1 MKKLQLRKR
10 FIFMLFF
17 SLLNICTIKAQKD
30 SILYFGKDN
39 DTIAWV
45 KFKIY
50 DTHIELTSL
59 INRESGTIIKLPDSI
74 DNKPITKIG
83 DNFFNRGFRH
93 IIFYMPCTIEEIGN
107 NAFFCADDVDIKD
120 FSKSRVRKIGDSAF
134 SGCQYLRFDG
144 KWNFLTFPKTVEEI
158 GTSCFASNRHLESV
172 TLPPTLKIIPDGA
185 FASNKELK
193 SCILP
198 DSIESI
204 GESAFCNTKID
215 VKLPPKLKSIGGHA
229 FRGTHISKITI
240 PNTVTKIGAYAFWD
254 CKYLNEVI
262 FDYGSELSTIEEYTF
277 YGCTKLNKIS
287 IPNSIVKIGDFAFAE
302 TALTTIN
309 FPEKLQYI
317 GDYAFRNTSI
327 KEVIIPDCTTHL
339 GEGVFK
345 DCESLSYVSLPT
357 TLKYIPDDLFNGCRT
372 LSSIVLPS
380 TITSIGK
387 EAFWSCPLDSINLPN
402 GLMTIG
408 ESAFLGTNLRTIVIP
423 ASVTSIGKKCLEIG
437 AYGEYP
443 NWTTYLDN
451 IILESKEYLDLS
463 NAVSSNFIYETLYPL
478 NLIVPYHL
486 RAKYDARNYK
496 LIRGSVSAYDVN
508 AIRKIVS
515 NQYYHFSNK
524 NTGQYLQLSSKGSNE
539 TSLISEGDMN
549 KSAGAQI
556 RLIESGTVNKY
567 YMTTQEMS
575 EPILVTLNYK
585 GDGCP
590 KEHPAFWKWNIL
602 VDGKYLA
609 VDSNGNFVYTDVA
622 DSNAD
627 WYIAPANTINL
638 EMFDGHDGKSYATV
652 YYPFDVKISTEK
664 THIYVAEQTDDNYV
678 YLSEIDDGVL
688 KKGNAA
694 LVVNDNNSDFVEFYI
709 TSGASNFKF
718 NNLFKGT
725 CQDYFNI
732 NAEDEMLI
740 LDYRNEGLGFYAPS
754 TPVIK
759 ANKAYLE
766 RNDINAN
773 VSKLQL
779 FFKDET
785 NGIHD
790 INNKEFKTED
800 EVIYDMQG
808 RKMQNVPN
816 RGAYIK
822 NGKLHIK

>member
-1 MKKLQLRKR
+1 MRKLLLQKR

-30 SILYFGKDN
+30 TILYFGK

-50 DTHIELTSL
+50 DTHIELTAL
-59 INRESGTIIKLPDSI
+59 NNRSGNYGTTIKLPDSI

-83 DNFFNRGFRH
+83 DNFFDHGAGVTT
-93 IIFYMPCTIEEIGN
+93 FYMPCTIEEIGN
-107 NAFFCADDVDIKD
+107 KAFYCAQSVDIKD
-120 FSKSRVRKIGDSAF
+120 FSKSKVHKIGDFAF
-134 SGCQYLRFDG
+134 SRCEYLLFDG
-144 KWNFLTFPKTVEEI
+144 TWKSVTFPETVEEI
-158 GTSCFASNRHLESV
+158 GKSCFAGSRLLESV
-172 TLPPTLKIIPDGA
+172 TLPPALKIIPDGA
-185 FASNKELK
+185 FS
-193 SCILP
+193 SCGKLESCTLP
-198 DSIESI
+198 DSVESI
-204 GESAFCNTKID
+204 GEYAFYGTRFD
-215 VKLPPKLKSIGGHA
+215 VKLPSKLKSIGGYA
-229 FRGTHISKITI
+229 FSGTRISKITI
-240 PNTVTKIGAYAFWD
+240 PNTVTKIGEYALGD
-254 CKYLNEVI
+254 CQYLNEVI
-262 FDYGSELSTIEEYTF
+262 FNDGSELSTIEGCTF
-277 YGCTKLNKIS
+277 CECTKLNKIS
-287 IPNSIVKIGDFAFAE
+287 IPNSIVKIGNYAFAE

-309 FPEKLQYI
+309 FPETLQYI

-327 KEVIIPDCTTHL
+327 KEVIIPDCTTRL

-345 DCESLSYVSLPT
+345 DCESLNSVSLPPS
-357 TLKYIPDDLFNGCRT
+357 LKYIPDDLFYGCRT

-387 EAFWSCPLDSINLPN
+387 EAFRSCPLDSINLPN

-408 ESAFLGTNLRTIVIP
+408 ESAFEGTHLRTIVIP

-437 AYGEYP
+437 YYGEYP

-463 NAVSSNFIYETLYPL
+463 NAVSSNFRFETLYPL

-508 AIRKIVS
+508 AIKKIVS

-539 TSLISEGDMN
+539 TSLISESDMN

-590 KEHPAFWKWNIL
+590 KEHPAFWKWNIM

-609 VDSNGNFVYTDVA
+609 VDSNGNFVSTDVA

-638 EMFDGHDGKSYATV
+638 EMLDGHDGKSYATV
-652 YYPFDVKISTEK
+652 YYPFDIKISTED
-664 THIYVAEQTDDNYV
+664 THIYIAEQIDDNYV
-678 YLSEIDDGVL
+678 YLNEIEDRGL

-694 LVVNDNNSDFVEFYI
+694 LVVNDNNSDFVEFCI
-709 TSGASNFKF
+709 TSGASYSKS

-725 CQDYFNI
+725 CQDHFNI
-732 NAEDEMLI
+732 NAEDEILI
-740 LDYRNEGLGFYAPS
+740 LDYRNDGLGFYAPS

-779 FFKDET
+779 LFKDET
-785 NGIHD
+785 NGIHN
-790 INNKEFKTED
+790 INNKEFKTKD
-800 EVIYDMQG
+800 EVIYDIQG
-808 RKMQNVPN
+808 RKIRNIPR
-816 RGAYIK
+816 RGFYIK
-822 NGKLHIK
+822 NGKSHIK